1 MASLSDMEYLEASK
15 LLLQVEQQYDLAC
28 FEVKCFNR
36 KLDELERRYEHASR
50 AGHSNHGYSLR
61 IQLSVLS
68 GVRDMYV
75 VYAIKKHTLIT
86 KLQEAIF
93 ESELESGSDSD
104 AFDLMDTS
112 E

>member
-1 MASLSDMEYLEASK
+1 MVSLSDMEYLEASK
-15 LLLQVEQQYDLAC
+15 FLLQVEQQYDLAC

-50 AGHSNHGYSLR
+50 AGRSNHGYSLR

-104 AFDLMDTS
+104 TSDLMDTS